1 LRNILSEKESTNKEV
16 SAAGRS
22 QGIAFRY
29 GKGKVAVL
37 GEAAMMTA
45 QVTGSNKLK
54 FGMNREGNDD
64 KQLALNVMRW

>member
-1 LRNILSEKESTNKEV
+1 M
-16 SAAGRS
+16 
-22 QGIAFRY
+22 
-29 GKGKVAVL
+29 L

-64 KQLALNVMRW
+64 KQLALNLDFVHYVMQALAPASHNEQSRSHFPMS